1 MFASI
6 GLVGGTS
13 YFKYYKSED
22 LAKKQYG
29 QNDTTLNMPISSPST
44 ILGEAYNQCYPLMG
58 VSESGSYTIDN
69 YEASIDGE
77 AGTITGG
84 ATGTELTQTIIELGC
99 LLNALNINSSQAGS
113 STLKYLLTNAAL
125 NASPKNDMM
134 GQKNLI
140 IKPYEISVITMITS
154 NLSAPSPLAGIIFA
168 IIPHPMLTGYKWNT
182 AILPNVSTINENAT
196 YNSSAS
202 DSVSVLGGLI
212 NGLTQALG
220 GGGGTFSSIFSNS
233 SNNNS
238 TVNSNE
244 NGNENSNNQ
253 STFSGG
259 TSSSSTSTTPNS
271 SSHNTSSSPTNSP
284 NINGNA
290 SSNTDSSTST
300 DQNSDAA
307 VDLNAT
313 KVCAN
318 KGPNTYFNESDSG
331 SPFVTTSGTKEW
343 GQMMACVAQQ
353 SQMPSSVEIGLK
365 NFLSNYVS
373 ALKNNS
379 RSLQGDR

>member
-1 MFASI
+1 MLILKGAKRVGSLKKLFLARFSILLAASVI
-6 GLVGGTS
+6 VCIITGLVGGTS

-44 ILGEAYNQCYPLMG
+44 ILGQAYNQCYPLMG

-69 YEASIDGE
+69 YEASIYGE

-154 NLSAPSPLAGIIFA
+154 NLSAPSPLAGIIFT
-168 IIPHPMLTGYKWNT
+168 ITPHPMLTGYKWNT

-212 NGLTQALG
+212 NGLAQAL

-259 TSSSSTSTTPNS
+259 TSSSSTSTTPNAPNQNS
-271 SSHNTSSSPTNSP
+271 SSLPTNSP
-284 NINGNA
+284 NMNG
-290 SSNTDSSTST
+290 SSGSNTDFPT
-300 DQNSDAA
+300 DHSSDADA
-307 VDLNAT
+307 ALNAT

-318 KGPNTYFNESDSG
+318 KGPNTYSNES
-331 SPFVTTSGTKEW
+331 E
-343 GQMMACVAQQ
+343 A
-353 SQMPSSVEIGLK
+353 
-365 NFLSNYVS
+365 
-373 ALKNNS
+373 
-379 RSLQGDR
+379 DRLLLLLLEQRNGVR